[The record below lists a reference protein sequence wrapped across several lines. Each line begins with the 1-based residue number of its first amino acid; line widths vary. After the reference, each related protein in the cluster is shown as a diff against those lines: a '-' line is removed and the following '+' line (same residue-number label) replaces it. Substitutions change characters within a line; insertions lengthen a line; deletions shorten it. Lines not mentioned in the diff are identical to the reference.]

1 MGRCWERFI
10 CKTGNNGGIKKMEQI
25 KLNVLISTLEH
36 QLKQRHFYDKQD
48 IKDIIKILKE
58 ILKEQE

>member
-1 MGRCWERFI
+1 MQE
-10 CKTGNNGGIKKMEQI
+10 I

-36 QLKQRHFYDKQD
+36 TLKERQFYSKDD

-58 ILKEQE
+58 ILKEKE

>member
-1 MGRCWERFI
+1 MKE
-10 CKTGNNGGIKKMEQI
+10 I

-36 QLKQRHFYDKQD
+36 TIKKRHFYDKAD

-58 ILKEQE
+58 ITKE